1 MLLFAQETECKDTF
15 KCSFDKRKIVY
26 VACFWGGFAY
36 ESEKEI
42 QNTFCPYLYW
52 ALQSAEEGREG
63 KKEGV
68 LLEEDHIFLFRV
80 TTAAG
85 CHRLGIQLSF
95 FCISPPESRRNG
107 CKKKT
112 DVPRLLWIAFH
123 RG

>member
-1 MLLFAQETECKDTF
+1 MFFGDFA
-15 KCSFDKRKIVY
+15 S
-26 VACFWGGFAY
+26 

-68 LLEEDHIFLFRV
+68 LLEEDHKFLFRV

-95 FCISPPESRRNG
+95 FCICPESRRNE
-107 CKKKT
+107 KKLQEENRCPSTKYFGSHYSEGS
-112 DVPRLLWIAFH
+112 DASFRC
-123 RG
+123 